1 MATIYIGH
9 ASKDENNKYTGGKAG
24 DQTGKEVCKRTYYK
38 HANGWHALRPKNVNH
53 ANAIV
58 EAMQQAVDND
68 NVGYDQGER
77 SDIMTSLKKYG
88 SIKKIAEPTECDCS
102 SLVRACIYQ
111 ATGKDVGSFTTANE
125 ASVLAKSGLFENK
138 FSVYSSSSL
147 YNGDILVTQT
157 KGHTVIVISGNPRK
171 AVATTTEAQQTTTT
185 TATTTNNNKQE
196 QVTTVS
202 KGDAIVKKG
211 QQHAI
216 DFTGVKID
224 VDGIVGNDTNKMKV
238 RVLQHAMNLD
248 YGKTIN
254 EDGVFGSK
262 SKAKLGSHY
271 VAKYEK
277 QYMVTAAEILMEL
290 HGIDPKGVEM
300 PGIYGNGLVNAA
312 KRFFGDNGRKIT
324 ASKFLKLVK

>member
-24 DQTGKEVCKRTYYK
+24 DQTGKEVYKRTYYK

-58 EAMQQAVDND
+58 EAMQQAVDNP
-68 NVGYDQGER
+68 NIGYDQGER

-88 SIKKIAEPTECDCS
+88 SLKKIAEPTECDCS

-147 YNGDILVTQT
+147 YNGDVLVTQT
-157 KGHTVIVISGNPRK
+157 KGHTVVVISGCPRK
-171 AVATTTEAQQTTTT
+171 DVVAKTETQKETT
-185 TATTTNNNKQE
+185 TATTTNNNKKE
-196 QVTTVS
+196 QVVSAS
-202 KGDAIVKKG
+202 KGNVIVKKG

-216 DFTGVKID
+216 DFTGVKIG
-224 VDGIVGNDTNKMKV
+224 VDGIVGNETNKMKA

-254 EDGVFGSK
+254 ENGVFDSK
-262 SKAKLGSHY
+262 SVAKLGSHY

-300 PGIYGNGLVNAA
+300 PGTYGNGLVNAA
-312 KRFFGDNGRKIT
+312 RRFFSDNGRKIT
-324 ASKFLKLVK
+324 ASKFLKLIK

>member
-9 ASKDENNKYTGGKAG
+9 ASKDENNKYTGGAAG

-38 HANGWHALRPKNVNH
+38 HANGWYALRPKSVAH

-58 EAMQQAVDND
+58 EAMQQAVDNP
-68 NVGYDQGER
+68 NIGYDQGER

-88 SIKKIAEPTECDCS
+88 SLKKIAEPTECDCS
-102 SLVRACIYQ
+102 SLVRACVYQ

-125 ASVLAKSGLFENK
+125 ASVLASSGLFENK

-157 KGHTVIVISGNPRK
+157 KGHTVVVISGNPRK
-171 AVATTTEAQQTTTT
+171 AVATTGTQKETTVQT
-185 TATTTNNNKQE
+185 AATNNNKQE
-196 QVTTVS
+196 QTVVVS
-202 KGDAIVKKG
+202 KGDAIIKKG

-216 DFTGVKID
+216 DFTGVKIG
-224 VDGIVGNDTNKMKV
+224 VDGIVGNETNKMKA

-248 YGKTIN
+248 YGKTIE

-262 SKAKLGSHY
+262 SVAKLGSHY

-277 QYMVTAAEILMEL
+277 QFMVTAAEILMEL

-300 PGIYGNGLVNAA
+300 PGVYGNGLVNAA
-312 KRFFGDNGRKIT
+312 IRFFGDNGRKIT
-324 ASKFLKLVK
+324 ASKFLKLIK